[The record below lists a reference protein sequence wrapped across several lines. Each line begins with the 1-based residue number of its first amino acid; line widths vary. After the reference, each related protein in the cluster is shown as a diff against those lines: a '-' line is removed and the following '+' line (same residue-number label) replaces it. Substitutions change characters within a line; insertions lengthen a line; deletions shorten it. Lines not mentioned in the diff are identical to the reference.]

1 MSKTKTT
8 SNIQLPKDQTRKQLS
23 RAEREARQRRRVIY
37 GVGLALGLAVLVLLF
52 GVIRENVI
60 KPTEPV
66 ASVNGVPIT
75 TAAFQARVRLARN
88 SLIQQIQR
96 AQLLNDTQTATSLQN
111 QLADPMGVG
120 SDTLNN
126 MVNEILLRQ
135 GEADFKVSVSPE
147 EVQTF
152 IEENLNYYRNPPTP
166 EPTRTP
172 LPTPTASGPITQT
185 PTPMPTPFPTATPVT
200 QQGFQKLYADELA
213 GFQQF
218 GFSEQDYR
226 QYVESYLIGQ
236 KVREAIGATVPTTTE
251 QIKFEYI
258 RMDVADVPTM
268 TTAIQEQGFAKVHQA
283 IISGTFPLTTVI
295 ASDSFD
301 WVPHDVLSDSQEFGP
316 TIADALFSTPVS
328 QTTQIITNQ
337 LGTASYMALITATGT
352 EPLSSSFLSDRQQK
366 AVDAWLQER
375 RSGVIYYTWNDRVP
389 TTPP

>member
-1 MSKTKTT
+1 MSKAKTT
-8 SNIQLPKDQTRKQLS
+8 QTIQVPKDQTRKQLS

-37 GVGLALGLAVLVLLF
+37 GVGIALGLAVLVLLF

-66 ASVNGVPIT
+66 ASVNGEAIT

-88 SLIQQIQR
+88 SLLQQIQR
-96 AQLLNDTQTATSLQN
+96 AQLLNDTQSATSLQN

-126 MVNEILLRQ
+126 MVNELLLRQ
-135 GEADFKVSVSPE
+135 GAASFNVSVSPE

-166 EPTRTP
+166 APTRTP

-185 PTPMPTPFPTATPVT
+185 PTPTITPFPTATPVT
-200 QQGFQKLYADELA
+200 QEGFQKLYADEVTS
-213 GFQQF
+213 FQQF

-226 QYVESYLIGQ
+226 KYVESYLIGQ
-236 KVREAIGATVPTTTE
+236 KVRQAIGATVPTTTE

-258 RMDVADVPTM
+258 RIDTADVPTV
-268 TTAIQEQGFAKVHQA
+268 TAAITEQGFAKVHQA

-316 TIADALFSTPVS
+316 ALADAFFTTAVS
-328 QTTQIITNQ
+328 QTTQILPNQ
-337 LGTASYMALITATGT
+337 SGTASYIALITAKGI
-352 EPLSSSFLSDRQQK
+352 EPISSSFLSDSQQK
-366 AVDAWLQER
+366 AVDAWLQEK